1 MVQVQASDIQQ
12 KKTMVAFSSVVAAI
26 GLTSMKLAVGLLTG
40 SLGILAEAAHSG
52 LDLVAALMTLFAVRV
67 ASRPADMTHHYGHG
81 KVENLS
87 AFLEAGLLILTA
99 IWVIYEAVRR
109 LVFHDSHVEITIW
122 AFVVMG
128 VSIVVDATRSR
139 ILLRVAR
146 QTGSQA
152 LEADALHF
160 STDIWSSAV
169 VIAGLLVV
177 WLTKRFSLPSLLAQA
192 DAVAALGVSGIVIW
206 VSAQLAKE
214 TIDALLDR
222 APDAVSQQVQT
233 QVRALPG
240 VLEVRRVRM
249 RRAGNKLFADV
260 VVAAPRTFTFDQ
272 THALTEQVEQAAREV
287 VRLISPQADIDIVVH
302 VEPLASPTETAAEQI
317 HYLAE
322 AQGVHAHAIHIREV
336 SGHLEADF
344 DLEIPADMALLDA
357 HAVASHLEETVLQTN
372 HALRR
377 VNTHLEAPTTMVLA
391 SQDVTSQYSE
401 LVDHLRQL
409 ADEIAGAGSAHEIH
423 VYRAQEPGAGQNT
436 QEAVEERAPE
446 LDVVVHTTFA
456 ASTPLSQVHV
466 QAEEIK
472 RAFRQAYPT
481 LGAITIHTEPPE
493 EQVERSPRSDQ

>member
-1 MVQVQASDIQQ
+1 MAQARDIHRE
-12 KKTMVAFSSVVAAI
+12 KTMVAFSSAVAAI
-26 GLTSMKLAVGLLTG
+26 GLTSMKLVVGLLTG

-67 ASRPADMTHHYGHG
+67 ASGPADMTHHYGHG

-109 LVFHDSHVEITIW
+109 LLFHDSHVEITIW

-128 VSIVVDATRSR
+128 VSIVVDSTRSR

-177 WLTKRFSLPSLLAQA
+177 ALSERFSLPGMLAQA

-206 VSAQLAKE
+206 VSVQLAKE

-222 APDAVSQQVQT
+222 APDAVPQQVQT

-249 RRAGNKLFADV
+249 RRAGNKIFADV
-260 VVAAPRTFTFDQ
+260 VVAAPRSFTFDQ
-272 THALTEQVEQAAREV
+272 THALTEQVERAARETV
-287 VRLISPQADIDIVVH
+287 CLVFPQGDVDIVVH

-322 AQGVHAHAIHIREV
+322 AQGAHAHDIHIREV

-344 DLEIPADMALLDA
+344 DLEVPADMALMDA
-357 HAVASHLEETVLQTN
+357 HAVASQLEETVLQTN
-372 HALRR
+372 HALHR

-391 SQDVTSQYSE
+391 SQDVTPQYPE
-401 LVDHLRQL
+401 LVDHLRHL
-409 ADEIAGAGSAHEIH
+409 ADGIAGAGSTHEIH
-423 VYRAQEPGAGQNT
+423 VYRVREPGAGQNA
-436 QEAVEERAPE
+436 QEALEERMPE

-456 ASTPLSQVHV
+456 ASAPLSQVHI

-472 RAFRQAYPT
+472 RAFRQEYPK
-481 LGAITIHTEPPE
+481 LGAITIHMEPPE
-493 EQVERSPRSDQ
+493 EQAGRWPLSEQ

>member
-1 MVQVQASDIQQ
+1 MEQTKDMHREKAA
-12 KKTMVAFSSVVAAI
+12 VALSSVIAAL
-26 GLTSMKLAVGLLTG
+26 GLTSIKLVAGLFTG

-67 ASRPADMTHHYGHG
+67 ASRPTDVTHHYGYN

-87 AFLEAGLLILTA
+87 AFLEAGLLVLTA
-99 IWVIYEAVRR
+99 LWIIYEAIRR
-109 LVFHDSHVEITIW
+109 LLFHDSHVEVTVW
-122 AFVVMG
+122 AFVVMA
-128 VSIVVDATRSR
+128 VSIVVDFTRSR
-139 ILLRVAR
+139 LLLRVAR

-169 VIAGLLVV
+169 VIVGLLVV
-177 WLTKRFSLPSLLAQA
+177 WLTERFSLPGWFGQA

-206 VSAQLAKE
+206 VSVRLAKE
-214 TIDALLDR
+214 TMDALLDR
-222 APDAVSQQVQT
+222 APETIAEQVQA
-233 QVRALPG
+233 QVRAFPD

-249 RRAGNKLFADV
+249 RRTGNKIFADV
-260 VVAAPRTFTFDQ
+260 VVAAPRTFTFEQ
-272 THALTEQVEQAAREV
+272 THALSEHVEQAACEA
-287 VRLISPQADIDIVVH
+287 VRMVSPQGDIDIVVH
-302 VEPLASPTETAAEQI
+302 VEPTASPKETVAEQI

-322 AQGVHAHAIHIREV
+322 AQGVNAHDIHVRKV
-336 SGHLEADF
+336 SGRLETDV
-344 DLEIPADMALLDA
+344 DLEVPTDMALADA
-357 HAVASHLEETVLQTN
+357 HTVASRLEEAVLQTN
-372 HALRR
+372 PQVQR
-377 VNTHLEAPTTMVLA
+377 VNTHLEAATSTIVPRRNVTAQCPELA
-391 SQDVTSQYSE
+391 T
-401 LVDHLRQL
+401 HLRRL

-423 VYRAQEPGAGQNT
+423 LYRVQEPEAGQNV

-493 EQVERSPRSDQ
+493 EPAERLFRPDQ

>member
-1 MVQVQASDIQQ
+1 
-12 KKTMVAFSSVVAAI
+12 
-26 GLTSMKLAVGLLTG
+26 L
-40 SLGILAEAAHSG
+40 
-52 LDLVAALMTLFAVRV
+52 
-67 ASRPADMTHHYGHG
+67 
-81 KVENLS
+81 
-87 AFLEAGLLILTA
+87 
-99 IWVIYEAVRR
+99 
-109 LVFHDSHVEITIW
+109 FHDSHVEITIW

-177 WLTKRFSLPSLLAQA
+177 WLTERFSLPSFLAQA

-233 QVRALPG
+233 QVHALPG

-272 THALTEQVEQAAREV
+272 THALTQQVEQAAREA
-287 VRLISPQADIDIVVH
+287 VRLVSPQADIDIVVH

-322 AQGVHAHAIHIREV
+322 AQGVHDIHIREV

-344 DLEIPADMALLDA
+344 DLEVPADMALVDA

-391 SQDVTSQYSE
+391 SQDVTSQYPE
-401 LVDHLRQL
+401 LVDHLRQI

-423 VYRAQEPGAGQNT
+423 VYRVQEPGAGQNT
-436 QEAVEERAPE
+436 QEAAEERAPE
-446 LDVVVHTTFA
+446 LEGVVQTTFA

-481 LGAITIHTEPPE
+481 LGAITIHMEPPE
-493 EQVERSPRSDQ
+493 EQAGRSPLSNQ